1 MNMDHGRPENVTD
14 TTTNYGKTRQTLFYR
29 DSSNNFT
36 QSQARDALQFC
47 FKITAHLWRIYSF
60 VYICIYFQC
69 IQSIVYICITVPTA
83 YMHSLYG
90 VYILSESASQTQ
102 RIDPLWGLSLAQRRR
117 ECSQNSIMMG
127 AWGLSSC
134 SCQEKM
140 TTDIYYKYTYICS
153 ILYTL
158 YGTLDFVNYFYR
170 AYVPCGIWR
179 NFFLACLAALS
190 QL

>member
-1 MNMDHGRPENVTD
+1 
-14 TTTNYGKTRQTLFYR
+14 
-29 DSSNNFT
+29 
-36 QSQARDALQFC
+36 
-47 FKITAHLWRIYSF
+47 
-60 VYICIYFQC
+60 
-69 IQSIVYICITVPTA
+69 
-83 YMHSLYG
+83 MHSLYG
-90 VYILSESASQTQ
+90 VYILWQSASQTQ

-117 ECSQNSIMMG
+117 KCSQNSIMMG

-190 QL
+190 QLWIPIPNTEDTDRIYCLEYTNRIYMPHSSYRILALALS